1 MSTFILHLETATEIC
16 SVALSEN
23 QTCIGL
29 LESSES
35 NAHSKNILPFIDE
48 VLKNN
53 GLKPSDL
60 SAVSVSS
67 GPGSYTGLRIGV
79 STAKGLAYGN
89 DIPLIAVPT
98 LQIIQNGNR
107 SFQKQ
112 KSDFFMPMLDARRM
126 EVYLQLFDSE
136 SHPVSEIEAKIV
148 ENGCFNEL
156 LSQHYIVFCG
166 NGMPKCQSLL
176 SSHYYA
182 IFGTVETSAKFMIEP
197 ALEKYR
203 HQQFENTAY
212 FEPFYLKQFIAGK
225 PKVKGL
231 YE

>member
-1 MSTFILHLETATEIC
+1 
-16 SVALSEN
+16 
-23 QTCIGL
+23 

-35 NAHSKNILPFIDE
+35 NAHSKNILSFIDE
-48 VLKNN
+48 LLTVN

-60 SAVSVSS
+60 NAVSVSS

-126 EVYLQLFDSE
+126 EVYLQLFDSNFQV
-136 SHPVSEIEAKIV
+136 VSEIEAKII
-148 ENGCFNEL
+148 ENGCFDEL
-156 LSQHYIVFCG
+156 LSQHHIVFCG

-176 SSHYYA
+176 SSHPHA
-182 IFGTVETSAKFMIEP
+182 VFGTAETSAKFMIEP
-197 ALEKYR
+197 AFEKYR

-212 FEPFYLKQFIAGK
+212 FEPFYLKQFVAGK